1 MKSDFI
7 SLILKAVMPFGII
20 ILFLLMGFLLQRFVS
35 DRLHKLAQKTTK
47 KGDDVL
53 IRSLK
58 RLIFAAF
65 LLIGLA
71 VALKTIAFPPQISRF
86 PEKIITLG
94 AIFFVVLFAV
104 GISRGFFDL
113 YAERITG
120 VSTTIFKN
128 IVSIIVYMI
137 GFLIMLDYLG
147 ISITPIITA
156 LGVGGLAIALALQD
170 TLSNLFSGLHI
181 LMTKKIRPGDYVKLD
196 SGDEGYVVDITWRNT
211 TIRALANNII
221 VVPNKKL
228 VESIIVNFNLPER
241 EMAVLVPVSVSYD
254 TNLQKAEKV
263 ILEVAKDAMR
273 SIPGA
278 VAEFEP
284 FIRYNLFGDSGI
296 QCTVILR
303 AKEFVN
309 QYLIKHEFIKQLHA
323 RFKKEGI
330 EIPFPA
336 RKVYFQ
342 KE

>member
-1 MKSDFI
+1 MKLNSID
-7 SLILKAVMPFGII
+7 SILKVLIPFGII
-20 ILFLLMGFLLQRFVS
+20 ILFLLIGFLLQRIAS
-35 DRLHKLAQKTTK
+35 ASLRKLAQKTTK
-47 KGDDVL
+47 KWDDVL
-53 IRSLK
+53 VKSLK
-58 RLIFAAF
+58 GLILAAF

-71 VALKTIAFPPQISRF
+71 VALKTVALAPEISRF
-86 PEKIITLG
+86 VVKFITLAG
-94 AIFFVVLFAV
+94 IFFVLLFASR
-104 GISRGFFDL
+104 ISRGFFDL

-120 VSTTIFKN
+120 VPTTIFKN
-128 IVSIIVYMI
+128 IAVIIIYVL

-156 LGVGGLAIALALQD
+156 LGVGGLAVAFALQD

-228 VESIIVNFNLPER
+228 AESIVVNFDLPER
-241 EMAVLVPVSVSYD
+241 EMAVLVDVSVSYD
-254 TNLQKAEKV
+254 TDLQKAEKV
-263 ILEVAKDAMR
+263 ILEVAKEAMR

-303 AKEFVN
+303 AKEFVS
-309 QYLIKHEFIKQLHA
+309 QYLIKHEFIKELHA

>member
-1 MKSDFI
+1 
-7 SLILKAVMPFGII
+7 MPFGII
-20 ILFLLMGFLLQRFVS
+20 ILFLLLGFLLQRLAS
-35 DRLHKLAQKTTK
+35 SRLQKLAQKTTK
-47 KGDDVL
+47 KWDDVL

-58 RLIFAAF
+58 GLIFVAF

-71 VALKTIAFPPQISRF
+71 VALKTVALAPEISHFVVKLIA
-86 PEKIITLG
+86 LAG
-94 AIFFVVLFAV
+94 IFFVVLFAAR
-104 GISRGFFDL
+104 ISRGFVDL

-120 VSTTIFKN
+120 VPTTIFKN
-128 IVSIIVYMI
+128 IAVITIYVL

-228 VESIIVNFNLPER
+228 AESIIVNFSLPER

-303 AKEFVN
+303 AKEFVS